1 MTEAA
6 GKPGADA
13 IAIVREVVRR
23 SGHEIRNA
31 LNGVSVNVEVVKS
44 RKGREGAAGEVAS
57 FADRASTDVGR
68 ATSFT
73 NGVLAL
79 FDAVLTA
86 ASKGTLKASRHG
98 DASEIELMIYG
109 DRGPVF
115 MSDIAPLAEVVNMR
129 VEQKGQSVIL
139 RVLPED
145 KSHSKT

>member
-1 MTEAA
+1 MTEAS

-57 FADRASTDVGR
+57 FADRAAIDVGR
-68 ATSFT
+68 ATSLT

-79 FDAVLTA
+79 VDAVLTA
-86 ASKGTLKASRHG
+86 ASKGTLRASRHG

-115 MSDIAPLAEVVNMR
+115 VSEIAPLAEAVNMS
-129 VEQKGQSVIL
+129 VEQRGQSVIL
-139 RVLPED
+139 SVLPED